1 MLCTLVSLAVVY
13 SNQPTKSVLIRCD
26 IFIDEAETP
35 VFFDIRSNKTL
46 DIKGTK
52 TVKVQTTG
60 SEKRHVTLVLTVT
73 ASGEMLPP
81 MVIFKGKRALKLD
94 VPTGFVEA
102 VQEKG
107 WMDQELM
114 KVYSNEIEKPYTKR
128 RKSIMILDSFRAH
141 VADHVKDA
149 FRKANSLVVIIR
161 IYISS
166 SHWILQLTDPT
177 RIYVVVVGKPTF

>member
-35 VFFDIRSNKTL
+35 VFFDIVPNKTV

-52 TVKVQTTG
+52 TVKVRTTG
-60 SEKRHVTLVLTVT
+60 SEKRHATLVLTVT
-73 ASGEMLPP
+73 VSGEILPP
-81 MVIFKGKRALKLD
+81 MVIFKGKRTLILD
-94 VPTGFVEA
+94 VPTGFVVA

-114 KVYSNEIEKPYTKR
+114 TVYINEIHQTQEIYH
-128 RKSIMILDSFRAH
+128 DS
-141 VADHVKDA
+141 
-149 FRKANSLVVIIR
+149 
-161 IYISS
+161 
-166 SHWILQLTDPT
+166 
-177 RIYVVVVGKPTF
+177 G